1 MDFLDIVATDI
12 IRRIDSGKYGQ
23 MKDLTIVFPNKRA
36 SLFFNQHLARH
47 TEPPI
52 WAPHY
57 TTITELFQSMSRLT
71 VADPALLTFYLY
83 KAYMVETGEEESFDH
98 FYSWG
103 EVLLSD
109 FDDIDS
115 AMVDA
120 EKLFINISDLEQL
133 TRFDYID
140 HEQEEA
146 IRKLFESF
154 NIKSVTQLQE
164 RYLRMWKAMP
174 RIYAR
179 FRQMLES
186 HGYAYPGMMKRDVIE
201 RLDLSAG
208 NMQGSTYAPEHIEA
222 QGGTYALVGFNVL
235 NETERQLFLHLRRTH
250 QALFY
255 WDYDESFAANPD
267 MEAGMF
273 ISDNIKLFGNSLAWA
288 TPDMFRNLKSGKKN
302 IQFVASSTDSAQCSY
317 AGVWLANSLSS
328 SQPLNKTAI
337 VLCDESLL
345 PSVLNTLPPTYDGSH
360 PTQLNITMGYP
371 LGQTPVV
378 GFIMAVLELRYRGW
392 RGAARHSGGKWRYT
406 YAERVLRHPYTLLMA
421 KDDATRI
428 VGQCKRQN
436 LIYPDASLFD
446 IGGFISDVFQ
456 PPRADMA
463 ADLEHLGHILQTIA
477 MHTDDVLYTESIYTA
492 YTTINRFCRLMRD
505 EGLQFSSPDTLLRLM
520 RQALSARSIAF
531 HGEPAVGV
539 QLMGILET
547 RNLDFDNIIMLST
560 NEGMLPRQ
568 SHSTSFILNFLREA
582 NGMTTT
588 RRRIALYAYYFYR
601 LMARATNITLVYNS
615 STDGLHRGEMS
626 RFMMQLKYEGD
637 ISGMSQ
643 ITATGRQADI
653 RTEAGV
659 IVAHADRSSP
669 PITSLSPSA
678 INTYLDCKLRFYL
691 QHICHFHQD
700 DEVSEDV
707 ADNTFGSIFHNAME
721 RFYATRL
728 GRPLTVRDFHIA
740 PGGYGKDHD
749 TTYTIRRIVDQA
761 FARELFGYDE
771 TDITAD
777 RYRLDLNGTQLLN
790 HEVICQ
796 YVYKQLVADMQL
808 TPLTIL
814 ATENRRYD
822 KFAYTDA
829 YGRQAS
835 IDIGGIIDRE
845 DICTI
850 EGRELHRIVDYKTS
864 IKAKTAGSI
873 ADLFDRT
880 LPSRSSHIFQTFYY
894 CEVMLAHLTDPTAPL
909 SPALLYIKQAQDPC
923 QTQVKIGGKPITDY
937 RLQCHDE
944 FATRLGNLLAEMLN
958 PDNPFEANTN
968 DTHCTFCPF
977 KTLCR

>member
-1 MDFLDIVATDI
+1 MEFLNIVATDI
-12 IRRIDSGKYGQ
+12 IRRIDSGQYGQ

-36 SLFFNQHLARH
+36 SLFFNQYLAQH
-47 TEPPI
+47 AQPPI
-52 WAPHY
+52 WAPRY
-57 TTITELFQSMSRLT
+57 TTISEMFLSMSRLT
-71 VADPALLTFYLY
+71 VADPALLIFYLY
-83 KAYMVETGEEESFDH
+83 KAYLAETGEDESFDH

-120 EKLFINISDLEQL
+120 QKLFINISDLEQL

-174 RIYAR
+174 RIYRR
-179 FRQMLES
+179 FRQMLTEQ
-186 HGYAYPGMMKRDVIE
+186 GYAYPGMMKRDVIE
-201 RLDLSAG
+201 HLDITASRLD
-208 NMQGSTYAPEHIEA
+208 
-222 QGGTYALVGFNVL
+222 GGTYAVVGFNVL

-255 WDYDESFAANPD
+255 WDYDEAFTSNPD

-273 ISDNIKLFGNSLAWA
+273 ISDNIKLFGNSLANH
-288 TPDMFRNLKSGKKN
+288 PELFRNLKDGKKN
-302 IQFVASSTDSAQCSY
+302 IRFVASSTDSAQCSY
-317 AGVWLANSLSS
+317 AGAWLADTLGTT
-328 SQPLNKTAI
+328 QPLNKTAV

-345 PSVLNTLPPTYDGSH
+345 PSVLNTIPPTYDGH
-360 PTQLNITMGYP
+360 HATQLNITMGYP

-378 GFIMAVLELRYRGW
+378 GFIMAVLELIYRGW
-392 RGAARHSGGKWRYT
+392 RGATKHSGAKWRYT

-428 VGQCKRQN
+428 IIQCKQQN
-436 LIYPDASLFD
+436 LTYPDASLFD
-446 IGGFISDVFQ
+446 TGTFISRIFQ
-456 PPRADMA
+456 PPHADMV
-463 ADLEHLGHILQTIA
+463 ADLEHLGTLLQTIA

-505 EGLQFSSPDTLLRLM
+505 DGLHFATPDTLLRLM
-520 RQALSARSIAF
+520 RQALSARSVAF

-601 LMARATNITLVYNS
+601 LISRATNITLVYNN

-626 RFMMQLKYEGD
+626 RFMMQLKYEGGAMTGSEIIATSRQD
-637 ISGMSQ
+637 EGKR
-643 ITATGRQADI
+643 TAATL
-653 RTEAGV
+653 
-659 IVAHADRSSP
+659 VAHTTAHTE

-691 QHICHFHQD
+691 QHICHFSED

-728 GRPLTVRDFHIA
+728 GRPLNPHDFHIST
-740 PGGYGKDHD
+740 GGFGRDHD
-749 TTYTIRRIVDQA
+749 TAYTIRRLVDQA
-761 FARELFGYDE
+761 FAKELFNKTE
-771 TDITAD
+771 EDIAAD
-777 RYRLDLNGTQLLN
+777 RYTLDLSGTQLLN
-790 HEVICQ
+790 HEVICR
-796 YVYKQLVADMQL
+796 YVYKQLMADMQL

-814 ATENRRYD
+814 ATERKLYHQ
-822 KFAYTDA
+822 FAYTDIH
-829 YGRQAS
+829 GRRAS
-835 IDIGGIIDRE
+835 VNIGGIIDRE
-845 DICTI
+845 DICTVD
-850 EGRELHRIVDYKTS
+850 GNQLHRIVDYKTS
-864 IKAKTAGSI
+864 VRAKTAGSI

-894 CEVMLAHLTDPTAPL
+894 CEVMLAHLADPTTPL
-909 SPALLYIKQAQDPC
+909 SPALLYIKQAQDPR
-923 QTQVKIGGKPITDY
+923 QAAVKIGGEPITDY

-944 FATRLGNLLAEMLN
+944 FASRLSTLLAEMLDPSN
-958 PDNPFEANTN
+958 SFEANT
-968 DTHCTFCPF
+968 DDSHCTFCPF
-977 KTLCR
+977 KSLCK